1 MLACIS
7 AFQRKPGERGIA
19 LIVVLWVLALLTVV
33 VVTFSGEA
41 RTDLQIARNQNEA
54 AQRAPL
60 PMPASLWRFSA
71 CSIPRRQP
79 GGPPN
84 GKDHALAY
92 GGGTIRVSVQDEAG
106 KIDLN
111 YAPAAMLAGLFQT
124 QGSEDVDGLT
134 SAVIAWR
141 NGAGAVA
148 QNARPANGAPSQPFL
163 AIDELRL
170 VPGMTR
176 AIYDRVAPFVTVYSS
191 DARINPLT
199 APAEVLKSLPGA
211 TAQQVDD
218 YLAERAQPGSSPGL
232 LPGAGIFTTGG
243 ALRVFTVTSQ
253 GRTANGVAFT
263 REAVAVLTGVPE
275 APYRFLSWRE
285 MHRLPPPPALD
296 TGT

>member
-54 AQRAPL
+54 AQARAIADAGVTL
-60 PMPASLWRFSA
+60 AILGLFDPAPATRWTA
-71 CSIPRRQP
+71 D
-79 GGPPN
+79 